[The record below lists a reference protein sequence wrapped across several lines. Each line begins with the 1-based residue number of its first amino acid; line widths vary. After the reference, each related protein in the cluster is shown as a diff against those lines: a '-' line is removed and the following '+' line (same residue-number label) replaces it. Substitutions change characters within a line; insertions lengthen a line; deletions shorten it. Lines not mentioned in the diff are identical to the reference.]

1 MKTDMKVKTKKKRV
15 KKKGGGDKKSVN
27 QKKLNDITKKE

>member
-1 MKTDMKVKTKKKRV
+1 MKVKTKKKRV
-15 KKKGGGDKKSVN
+15 KKKRGGGDKKSVN

>member
-1 MKTDMKVKTKKKRV
+1 MKVKTKKKRV
-15 KKKGGGDKKSVN
+15 KKKGGGGDKKSVN

>member
-1 MKTDMKVKTKKKRV
+1 MKVKTKMKRV
-15 KKKGGGDKKSVN
+15 KKGGGDKKSVN

>member
-1 MKTDMKVKTKKKRV
+1 MKVKTKKKRV
-15 KKKGGGDKKSVN
+15 KKKKGGGDKKSVN